1 MRIPTLMC
9 GLLACVCFVPLISAQ
24 DAVKT
29 DPKHYTVVTEND
41 QVRVLKVH
49 YGPHEKSIMH
59 SHPASVAVF
68 MTDSTVQ
75 FTTPDGSKQSHTV
88 KVGDS
93 QFTPAGVHLPENMGD
108 KDMEVILVELKGKGA
123 KGMGKMDM
131 K

>member
-1 MRIPTLMC
+1 VVFFA
-9 GLLACVCFVPLISAQ
+9 LLACTCLAPLVSAQ

-29 DPKHYTVVTEND
+29 DPKHYSVVTEND

-68 MTDSTVQ
+68 MTDSTVE
-75 FTTPDGSKQSHTV
+75 FTFPDGKKQKSTV

-93 QFTPAGVHLPENMGD
+93 RFTPAGVHLPENMGD
-108 KDMEVILVELKGKGA
+108 KDMEVILVELKGKSA
-123 KGMGKMDM
+123 KGMDKMNM